1 MTNFEYA
8 RKIFGEAGYKLPRVI
23 FWNVASRAQQLP
35 VTKNEQGVTL
45 VSGCNARLFQQVL
58 SDNVDPYAFM
68 MEIVGLARYEKI
80 VA

>member
-1 MTNFEYA
+1 MLF
-8 RKIFGEAGYKLPRVI
+8 RSLPRVI